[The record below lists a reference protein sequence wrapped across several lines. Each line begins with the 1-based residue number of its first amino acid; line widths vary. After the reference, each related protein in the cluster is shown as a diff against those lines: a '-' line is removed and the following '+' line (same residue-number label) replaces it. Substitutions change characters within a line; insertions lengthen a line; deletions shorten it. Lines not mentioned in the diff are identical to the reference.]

1 MALLPAIAS
10 FFNVTVDAL
19 LGIDD
24 ATARQKVEQY
34 LSRFQEALA
43 KGDVDACIAIARQ
56 GISEFPNDYALLN
69 KLMYALFLS
78 GDADG
83 NLPGWEEAMQK
94 NDAEITAL
102 GERIMKYC
110 PDQDIRLEATAR
122 LAFHHCEMGR
132 KARGREIYE
141 SLPSWEFSRQNQI
154 WWALE
159 GEDRLENCRERIR
172 AGYAL
177 ILGGIYNLGYGKLLP
192 DATLATAFQKSFAL
206 ECWMYDGRGAPY
218 RFPQM
223 RCQYAEVLARLGKS
237 DEAFAQLKLAVA
249 EAKEFDGRPDTWT
262 AASLLLGEWRAPAL
276 KRPIPGPAVKSC
288 GTNGCSIRLLTPSG
302 AWRSLR
308 KLRRRFPHNLMCRQ
322 RSEME
327 QGSVPPFRSPS
338 LLSYSVLLQPKAVP
352 APRCGGESLPSTAA
366 SHAPVT
372 PGSTFAQPRRQQSA
386 SSAKATAS
394 FASLEKPKFSCVITR
409 IPCTAN
415 RRSSMR
421 KSVWL

>member
-1 MALLPAIAS
+1 MKLQLGKTLKRLRREKDITQEELAEILGVSFQSVSRWELGVCYPDMALLPAIAS

-24 ATARQKVEQY
+24 VTARQKVEQY

-78 GDADG
+78 SDADG

-177 ILGGIYNLGYGKLLP
+177 ICGGIYNLGYGKLLP

-206 ECWMYDGRGAPY
+206 ECWMYDGRSAPY

-223 RCQYAEVLARLGKS
+223 RCQYAGVLARLGKP
-237 DEAFAQLKLAVA
+237 DEAFAQLKFAVA
-249 EAKEFDGRPDTWT
+249 EAKEFDDRPDTWT
-262 AASLLLGEWRAPAL
+262 AASLLLGEWRETRSGFETTDSRPCREIMRDKWLQHPDFDPIRGMAEFKEIEAAL
-276 KRPIPGPAVKSC
+276 
-288 GTNGCSIRLLTPSG
+288 
-302 AWRSLR
+302 
-308 KLRRRFPHNLMCRQ
+308 
-322 RSEME
+322 
-327 QGSVPPFRSPS
+327 
-338 LLSYSVLLQPKAVP
+338 
-352 APRCGGESLPSTAA
+352 
-366 SHAPVT
+366 
-372 PGSTFAQPRRQQSA
+372 SA
-386 SSAKATAS
+386 
-394 FASLEKPKFSCVITR
+394 
-409 IPCTAN
+409 
-415 RRSSMR
+415 
-421 KSVWL
+421 